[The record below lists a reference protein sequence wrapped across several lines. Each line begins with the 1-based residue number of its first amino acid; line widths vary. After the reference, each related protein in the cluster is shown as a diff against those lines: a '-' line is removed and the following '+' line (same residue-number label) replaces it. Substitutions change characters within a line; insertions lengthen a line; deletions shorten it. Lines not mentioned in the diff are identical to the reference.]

1 MNTAPTWRPID
12 LGAVFKR
19 IDRRFKWIGDHD
31 VIFLVVFGLLFF
43 AFSDVLMAGRLTPAG
58 NSLSFIAAVLWSVLG
73 LVFLVVYCLL
83 LYSFVNQPEK
93 RRLLRGVSCF
103 FVLLLAVVSYY
114 AGLFSLYGQSVNF
127 VDRDVALTSAA
138 LTSSQ
143 CRAVNATL
151 RPPGTTGCL
160 VIATSSAFIIKPL
173 PHSGSNPHCAELV
186 PNLLTNQDCVVTAT
200 SAQPIGVLESI
211 YLALG
216 NISPSGPGIGPVST
230 QARVLVFGEMFTFV
244 FVIFVFGSLYVAS
257 ITRSDDNPESAGA
270 D

>member
-127 VDRDVALTSAA
+127 VDRDVAERKVNGLKNSYW
-138 LTSSQ
+138 L
-143 CRAVNATL
+143 CRCRRYHAVL
-151 RPPGTTGCL
+151 IGQQIRDELGTMR
-160 VIATSSAFIIKPL
+160 I
-173 PHSGSNPHCAELV
+173 
-186 PNLLTNQDCVVTAT
+186 
-200 SAQPIGVLESI
+200 
-211 YLALG
+211 
-216 NISPSGPGIGPVST
+216 
-230 QARVLVFGEMFTFV
+230 
-244 FVIFVFGSLYVAS
+244 
-257 ITRSDDNPESAGA
+257 
-270 D
+270 